1 MNLEVTNHNLYLFL
15 PSKVSR
21 VAAFIAEDKRCG
33 IVEAIR
39 EFYASDTY
47 KRMEKSLQIFIKHVP
62 VFFIQPFFFEKRNI
76 TF

>member
-47 KRMEKSLQIFIKHVP
+47 KRMENEESKEWHKGAVALYEEFSAK
-62 VFFIQPFFFEKRNI
+62 
-76 TF
+76 T